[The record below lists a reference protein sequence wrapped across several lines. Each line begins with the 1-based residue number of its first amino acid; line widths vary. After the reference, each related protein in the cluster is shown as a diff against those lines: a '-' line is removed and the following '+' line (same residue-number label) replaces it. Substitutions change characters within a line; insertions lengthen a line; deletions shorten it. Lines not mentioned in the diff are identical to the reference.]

1 MLISGIQKFTAIDYP
16 EKIAAIIFTPGCNF
30 RCGFCYNQEFVLPE
44 EIAKIKDN
52 FIPEKAVLNFL
63 KTRVGK
69 IDGVVLSGGEP
80 TLQKDLENFID
91 KVKELG
97 FLVKL
102 DTNGTDPKILKK
114 LVESKKIDFI
124 AMDIKTSFDNYKSL
138 VGENIN
144 LDDIKESMEFLK
156 TNVIPYE
163 FRTTVVGGMH
173 TPEIFEE
180 MGKMLKG
187 SEKIYLQN
195 FRAQTTL
202 DPEFATRK
210 SLTKSEMNEAIKI
223 LSKYIGEVSVRG

>member
-180 MGKMLKG
+180 MGKC
-187 SEKIYLQN
+187 
-195 FRAQTTL
+195 
-202 DPEFATRK
+202 
-210 SLTKSEMNEAIKI
+210 
-223 LSKYIGEVSVRG
+223 

>member
-30 RCGFCYNQEFVLPE
+30 RCGFCYNREFVLPE

-80 TLQKDLENFID
+80 TLQKDLESFID
-91 KVKELG
+91 KVRKLG

-102 DTNGTDPKILKK
+102 DTNGTDPKTLKK
-114 LVESKKIDFI
+114 LVESKKVDFV
-124 AMDIKTSFDNYKSL
+124 AMDIKTSFDNYKNL

-144 LDDIKESMEFLK
+144 LNDIEESLKFLK

-163 FRTTVVGGMH
+163 FRTTVVGGVH

-180 MGKMLKG
+180 MGEMLKG
-187 SEKIYLQN
+187 SKKIYLQN

-202 DPEFATRK
+202 DSSFASKK
-210 SLTKSEMNEAIKI
+210 SLTKKEMNEAIDI
-223 LSKYIGEVSVRG
+223 LSKYIDKALVRG